1 MPKNR
6 NKTAKTVRQ
15 APTWSAWVGF
25 PFKKKCVV
33 SQESV
38 GTKTP
43 VVKKIPAAS
52 SHLPASYLKLRK
64 LHSKKKT
71 SKKALKRFLNFMCVY
86 QAYLSKETL
95 VRAQINIRNFGI
107 ILNLNQGVVRISGLQ
122 DAFVGEI
129 LIIGGRYYG
138 MVTTVAK
145 FHIQALLFTHDQNI
159 TRRMIV
165 RRSHQLVNIQVGF
178 HLMGNVVDCLG
189 NILTSPHTTRCLKST
204 PSRTVVLRTLE
215 IKAPG
220 IVARESISD
229 ALTTGV
235 LSVDAVVPIGRGQRE
250 LILGDRNVGKTSL
263 ATTCIINQ
271 KTLHISKLNSAVK
284 PVYCV
289 YVAVGQ
295 KISAVSRVASLLRRE
310 NCFFFT
316 VIVAATASEPAAMQ
330 FLAPYTGC
338 SIGEWFRD
346 RIAHSLVVYDD
357 LSSQATAYRQLALLL
372 RRPPGREAY
381 PGDIFYLHSRLLERA
396 GKLSNTKGISS
407 SLTALPIV
415 QTFDGEISAFI
426 PTNVISITDGQIYLD
441 PTLFHNGFAPA
452 VSFKLSVSRVGSNA
466 QLQVI
471 KKIAFRLKNV
481 ILNYQDLSS
490 FSAIDTSAVPQYI
503 RTTLIKGAQVSLIL
517 QQEQSFQSIL
527 QTQYFN
533 AQSALSGVYNRV
545 RKSFYLI
552 FKDFLLSQFYLDDRW
567 ALNGSITAA
576 FLGDAHIEG
585 AVSAVILPAFLFDKT
600 NLFFSK
606 KENSQR
612 ELLV

>member
-1 MPKNR
+1 M
-6 NKTAKTVRQ
+6 
-15 APTWSAWVGF
+15 SLD
-25 PFKKKCVV
+25 
-33 SQESV
+33 SV
-38 GTKTP
+38 GMVDITVKTIPAVKPGRPYLTSESKGLARKKKTP
-43 VVKKIPAAS
+43 VAQVAG
-52 SHLPASYLKLRK
+52 
-64 LHSKKKT
+64 
-71 SKKALKRFLNFMCVY
+71 FLNFMNTY
-86 QAYLSKETL
+86 QTFLSREML
-95 VRAQINIRNFGI
+95 VRARASIRNYGV
-107 ILNLNQGVVRISGLQ
+107 ILTLNQGVVRISGLQ
-122 DAFVGEI
+122 DAFIGEI

-159 TRRMIV
+159 TRRMLV
-165 RRSHQLVNIQVGF
+165 RRSHKLVNIQVGY
-178 HLMGNVVDCLG
+178 HLLGNVVDCLG
-189 NILTSPHTTRCLKST
+189 NILTSPHTQRSLASKASQAA
-204 PSRTVVLRTLE
+204 VLRTLE

-229 ALTTGV
+229 ALTTGI

-271 KTLHISKLNSAVK
+271 KTLHVSKLRAAMK

-289 YVAVGQ
+289 YVAIGQ

-338 SIGEWFRD
+338 AIGEWFRD
-346 RIAHSLVVYDD
+346 RVAHSLVIYDD

-396 GKLSNTKGISS
+396 GKLTNVNGISS

-466 QLQVI
+466 QLRVI
-471 KKIAFRLKNV
+471 KKIAFRLRSV
-481 ILNYQDLSS
+481 ILNYQDLAS

-503 RTTLIKGAQVSLIL
+503 RTILIKGAQVSLIL
-517 QQEQSFQSIL
+517 QQEQAFQSIL
-527 QTQYFN
+527 QTQYF
-533 AQSALSGVYNRV
+533 SAHTALAGTYNRV
-545 RKSFYLI
+545 KKSFYPI
-552 FKDFLLSQFYLDDRW
+552 FKEFLLSQFYIDDRW

-576 FLGDAHIEG
+576 FLGDEDLEQL
-585 AVSAVILPAFLFDKT
+585 VSEIILPAFLFDKT
-600 NLFFSK
+600 NLFFARYV
-606 KENSQR
+606 EAQR
-612 ELLV
+612 TLVA

>member
-1 MPKNR
+1 MAAAARASAN
-6 NKTAKTVRQ
+6 NKKSMATFVATYQ
-15 APTWSAWVGF
+15 T
-25 PFKKKCVV
+25 
-33 SQESV
+33 
-38 GTKTP
+38 
-43 VVKKIPAAS
+43 
-52 SHLPASYLKLRK
+52 YLRK
-64 LHSKKKT
+64 ELLVQAKK
-71 SKKALKRFLNFMCVY
+71 S
-86 QAYLSKETL
+86 
-95 VRAQINIRNFGI
+95 IRNYGI

-122 DAFVGEI
+122 DAFIGEI
-129 LIIGGRYYG
+129 ILIGGRYYA

-145 FHIQALLFTHDQNI
+145 FYIQALLFTHDQNI
-159 TRRMIV
+159 SRRMLV
-165 RRSHQLVNIQVGF
+165 RRSHQLVNIEVGF
-178 HLMGNVVDCLG
+178 HLLGNVVDCLG
-189 NILTSPHTTRCLKST
+189 NTLTSPHTQRDLKSSSST
-204 PSRTVVLRTLE
+204 RNRVLRTLE

-220 IVARESISD
+220 IVARESISE

-271 KTLHISKLNSAVK
+271 KTLHMSKLQSAMK

-295 KISAVSRVASLLRRE
+295 KISAVSRVASLLKRE

-316 VIVAATASEPAAMQ
+316 VVVAATASEPAAMQ

-338 SIGEWFRD
+338 AIGEWFRD
-346 RIAHSLVVYDD
+346 RVAHSLVIYDD

-396 GKLSNTKGISS
+396 GKLANVGNASS

-466 QLQVI
+466 QLKVI
-471 KKIAFRLKNV
+471 KKIAFRLKSV
-481 ILNYQDLSS
+481 ILNYQDLAS

-503 RTTLIKGAQVSLIL
+503 RTILIKGAQVSLIL
-517 QQEQSFQSIL
+517 QQEQAFQSIL
-527 QTQYFN
+527 QTQYFS
-533 AQSALSGVYNRV
+533 AQTALAGTYNRV
-545 RKSFYLI
+545 KKSFYPI
-552 FKDFLLSQFYLDDRW
+552 FKEFLLSQFYLDDRW
-567 ALNGSITAA
+567 ALNGAITAS
-576 FLGDAHIEG
+576 FLGDDSIDDT
-585 AVSAVILPAFLFDKT
+585 VRLLVLPAFLFDKT

-606 KENSQR
+606 HIDSQR
-612 ELLV
+612 ILSN

>member
-1 MPKNR
+1 MPKNLVKS
-6 NKTAKTVRQ
+6 NICLYTK
-15 APTWSAWVGF
+15 PTWSKWVDLSKKTKF
-25 PFKKKCVV
+25 SQIDTANPQINKFKV
-33 SQESV
+33 Q
-38 GTKTP
+38 TITP
-43 VVKKIPAAS
+43 VSLNMPLKIKAYAK
-52 SHLPASYLKLRK
+52 AKN
-64 LHSKKKT
+64 KKT
-71 SKKALKRFLNFMCVY
+71 SQSFVNFLNAY
-86 QAYLSKETL
+86 QTFLKKESL
-95 VRAQINIRNFGI
+95 VEAKNKIRNYGL
-107 ILNLNQGVVRISGLQ
+107 ILNLNQGVIRISGLQ
-122 DAFVGEI
+122 DAFIGEI
-129 LIIGGRYYG
+129 LIIGGHYYG

-145 FHIQALLFTHDQNI
+145 FYIQALLFTHDQNI
-159 TRRMIV
+159 ERRMLV
-165 RRSHQLVNIQVGF
+165 RRSHRLVNIEVGF
-178 HLMGNVVDCLG
+178 HLLGNIVDCLG
-189 NILTSPHTTRCLKST
+189 NVLTSPHTQRSLGVKPRRSYI
-204 PSRTVVLRTLE
+204 LRTLE

-229 ALTTGV
+229 ALTTGI

-271 KTLHISKLNSAVK
+271 KTLHMTKLKAALK

-289 YVAVGQ
+289 YVAIGQ
-295 KISAVSRVASLLRRE
+295 KISAVSRIASLLKKE

-316 VIVAATASEPAAMQ
+316 VIVAATASEPASMQ

-338 SIGEWFRD
+338 AIGEWFRD
-346 RIAHSLVVYDD
+346 RIAHSLVIYDD

-396 GKLSNTKGISS
+396 GKLVNLNNISS
-407 SLTALPIV
+407 TLTALPIV

-466 QLQVI
+466 QLKVI

-481 ILNYQDLSS
+481 ILNYQDLAS

-503 RTTLIKGAQVSLIL
+503 RTILIKGSQISLIL
-517 QQEQSFQSIL
+517 QQEQAFQSIL

-533 AQSALSGVYNRV
+533 AQSALYGAYNKV
-545 RKSFYLI
+545 RKDFYPD

-567 ALNGSITAA
+567 SLNGAITAGFIGPA
-576 FLGDAHIEG
+576 ELDEKIRTIIF
-585 AVSAVILPAFLFDKT
+585 PAFLFDKT

-606 KENSQR
+606 NGSAQR
-612 ELLV
+612 TAI